1 MALISSTMLPLG
13 TSAPDFALPD
23 TTGFTVTLAD
33 FADAKALVVMV
44 ICNHCPY
51 VKHLKTA
58 LSTVTHDYRTRGVA
72 FVAINPNDPRVQ
84 PEDALEHM
92 RQDVQTFG
100 YPFPYLVDASQ
111 EVARA
116 LQAACTPEFYVF
128 GPTRRLVYR
137 GQFDDSRPG
146 NGVPVTGGDLRAAL
160 DAVLDDRPVSTHQT
174 PSIGCSIKWTPGQ
187 APAWGQ

>member
-1 MALISSTMLPLG
+1 MALVPSTMLPLG
-13 TSAPDFALPD
+13 TSAPDFTLRD
-23 TTGFTVTLAD
+23 TNGQTVSLLD
-33 FADAKALVVMV
+33 FADAKTLVMMV

-58 LSTVTHDYRTRGVA
+58 LSTVAHDYRARGVA

-84 PEDALEHM
+84 PEDAIEHM
-92 RQDVQTFG
+92 RLDVQTFG

-160 DAVLDDRPVSTHQT
+160 DAVLEGRPVAPDQT

-187 APAWGQ
+187 APTWVQ

>member
-1 MALISSTMLPLG
+1 MLPLG
-13 TSAPDFALPD
+13 TAAPDFTLPD

-33 FADAKALVVMV
+33 FADAKALVMMM

-51 VKHLKTA
+51 VKHIKA
-58 LSTVTHDYRTRGVA
+58 GLSTIAHDYRGRGVA
-72 FVAINPNDPRVQ
+72 FVAFNPNDPGVQ
-84 PEDALEHM
+84 PEDAVEHM
-92 RQDVQTFG
+92 RQDVKTFG

-146 NGVPVTGGDLRAAL
+146 NGVPVTGVDLRTTL
-160 DAVLDDRPVSTHQT
+160 DAVLAGQPVSTDQT
-174 PSIGCSIKWTPGQ
+174 PSLGCSIKWTPGR
-187 APAWGQ
+187 APAWGR